1 MFERYAIFYT
11 APSGAFA
18 DFGAAWLGWDSA
30 KAKTA
35 THPEILGIDIH
46 ALTATPRKY
55 GFHATLK
62 APFHLAADCTE
73 DALHQAVEIFAQTHA
88 AEDIGHLVLTAT
100 HGFLALRPA
109 DDPCALRQLA
119 GAIVTDIDPFRAPM
133 TETDIAR
140 RRRSRLTPR
149 QDQQMLDWGYP
160 FVFEDF
166 NFHMTLTGSLRKE
179 RPEVLLP
186 LVSAVVSP
194 VSPQYLRLDAITLMG
209 QDGQGMFHQIH
220 RVPLTGD

>member
-1 MFERYAIFYT
+1 
-11 APSGAFA
+11 
-18 DFGAAWLGWDSA
+18 
-30 KAKTA
+30 
-35 THPEILGIDIH
+35 
-46 ALTATPRKY
+46 
-55 GFHATLK
+55 
-62 APFHLAADCTE
+62 
-73 DALHQAVEIFAQTHA
+73 
-88 AEDIGHLVLTAT
+88 
-100 HGFLALRPA
+100 
-109 DDPCALRQLA
+109 
-119 GAIVTDIDPFRAPM
+119 
-133 TETDIAR
+133 
-140 RRRSRLTPR
+140 
-149 QDQQMLDWGYP
+149 MLDWGYP